1 MTSLMNKIQ
10 NCCEIYFFRYKFFF
24 SHEIGVAAEGVD
36 TGCLMVNEV
45 VSAMPQIAEIHCN
58 EERSMLGGKNATKTT
73 YTWNRS
79 GDSYRGPV
87 ENFKGKLRL
96 HFLKCLQNRTTCT
109 IQISLIKI
117 LELFNSF

>member
-1 MTSLMNKIQ
+1 MKYIFLILV
-10 NCCEIYFFRYKFFF
+10 FF
-24 SHEIGVAAEGVD
+24 SHEIGAAGNDDEDYEVV
-36 TGCLMVNEV
+36 TVNEA
-45 VSAMPQIAEIHCN
+45 VSAMPLRGEIYC
-58 EERSMLGGKNATKTT
+58 SCKGTMLGGKNATKTT